1 MTYCPSILL
10 MIASLHMCIMVAVLL
25 NKVVVQ
31 HFIGWMHITKDGM
44 DGQDYPNNLGDLC
57 VNKLA

>member
-1 MTYCPSILL
+1 